1 MKEQTIIII
10 GGGISG
16 LVAAR
21 SLSRKYNVVL
31 LEALRRFGGR
41 IHTIKKEGTN
51 QHLEGGAEFI
61 HGSALETIKLLKL
74 TGLKYTK
81 VVGKFYRKK
90 KKLLVV
96 DEELMEGWENLLLQM
111 GKLEEDMTLNHFLD
125 TFFGDESY
133 QNLRLQAREYAEGF
147 DIADPDK
154 VSTKSLYNE
163 WSKQST
169 DHRVDSGYSALIN
182 FLVKDIRQRGGKLIT
197 EAIVK
202 NIDWQDQQVV
212 VKTIDHQ
219 THTADKCIITVPI
232 GILQNPKGLTIQFQ
246 PAIPEYLAAFGKI
259 GYGKV
264 IKVVLTFRSRFWK
277 KDAGFF
283 LCHDAFSAW
292 WTQLPAASAILTGWA
307 GGLKAEDL
315 SIFSAE
321 VLIEK
326 AIASL
331 SALFTMDEMTIKD
344 LLLDWEVFNWQNERS
359 ILGGYSYATPET
371 AAALQIL
378 HTPIKETLFF
388 AGEGLYSGDHPGTVE
403 AAIVSAKQTVVYLL
417 KR

>member
-1 MKEQTIIII
+1 MKKQTIIII

-41 IHTIKKEGTN
+41 IHTIKKDGTN
-51 QHLEGGAEFI
+51 QHIEGGAEFI
-61 HGSALETIKLLKL
+61 HGKAIETIKLLKL
-74 TGLKYTK
+74 AGLKYTK

-90 KKLLVV
+90 KKLLVA
-96 DEELMEGWENLLLQM
+96 DEDMMEGWEDLLLQM
-111 GKLEEDMTLNHFLD
+111 SELEEDMTLNNFLA
-125 TFFGDESY
+125 TYFAEESY
-133 QNLRLQAREYAEGF
+133 QDLRRHALEFAEGF

-154 VSTKSLYNE
+154 VSTKSLYKE

-169 DHRVDSGYSALIN
+169 DHRVDVGYSALID
-182 FLVKDIRQRGGKLIT
+182 FLIQDIRQRGGKLYT
-197 EAIVK
+197 EAIV
-202 NIDWQDQQVV
+202 NTIDWQDQQVV
-212 VKTIDHQ
+212 IKTIDHQ
-219 THTADKCIITVPI
+219 TYTADKCIITVPI
-232 GILQNPKGLTIQFQ
+232 GILQNPKGLAIQFQ
-246 PAIPEYLAAFGKI
+246 PPIPEYHAAAGKI

-277 KDAGFF
+277 KDPGFF
-283 LCHDAFSAW
+283 LGHDSFSAW
-292 WTQLPAASAILTGWA
+292 WTQLPSAAPVLTGWA

-321 VLIEK
+321 LLLEK

-331 SALFTMDEMTIKD
+331 SDLFTMDEMAIKE
-344 LLLDWEVFNWQNERS
+344 LLVDWEVFNWQTERS

-371 AAALQIL
+371 ANALKIL
-378 HTPIKETLFF
+378 NTPINEKLFF

-403 AAIVSAKQTVVYLL
+403 AAIVSAKQTVAHLL
-417 KR
+417 K